1 MTVEGWAFTLVAA
14 VVLIAAV
21 VCAVAW
27 KVAFTDGREAGIL
40 HERNMRNTDILRKRR
55 EAREQHVTQEIDE
68 WDRWA
73 AQLREDDGER
83 LADTG
88 ELRLARARHPSAR
101 SASDTG
107 AMAVVTDEYIERMR
121 AEEAAYREGLAS

>member
-1 MTVEGWAFTLVAA
+1 MTVEGWAFTLVLIVVA
-14 VVLIAAV
+14 VAAV

-101 SASDTG
+101 GASDTG
-107 AMAVVTDEYIERMR
+107 AFRALTDDWITNMA

>member
-1 MTVEGWAFTLVAA
+1 MTVEGWAFTLVLIIVA
-14 VVLIAAV
+14 VAAV

-55 EAREQHVTQEIDE
+55 EAREQHVTREIDE

-101 SASDTG
+101 GLSDTG